1 MQLSGRAT
9 SQAGR
14 TDDAELGADVLAA
27 NEIET
32 FSALLTDQTVLAQY
46 PLVLM
51 PPSSVMR
58 RSETGTS
65 GDLIAQKDHHL
76 Y

>member
-32 FSALLTDQTVLAQY
+32 FSALLTDQTVLAQWTS
-46 PLVLM
+46 PV
-51 PPSSVMR
+51 SVD
-58 RSETGTS
+58 S
-65 GDLIAQKDHHL
+65 L
-76 Y
+76 